1 MSDPLSFYFKMEYTS
16 SNQKKHGKCL
26 KCFTTIT
33 SSSSSN
39 YTHHLDRMHNIKL
52 DLNKNKRRL
61 TEISSSS
68 LVSPARSESTSMS
81 MNSQS
86 NSFPPS
92 PPLMLP
98 RHNSFSTSSMGSE
111 TQNPLQMQLHFP
123 KFPSADVQTFHFQ
136 MALFLSTTGLPHSIL
151 DNPMFRGVLQ
161 AYEGIKLPHSEKMP
175 SAYQHRKRVLDMG
188 NKIFKS
194 SLNILKSD
202 VLNAI
207 PSFVT
212 LALDG
217 WTGQT
222 YGAKNTN
229 SIALCNEQSYL
240 LWSHRN
246 SDTSDSVDSYLY
258 PLVKNQI
265 QCLLSRGIC
274 VVAMTTDNASNM
286 ILLGKKL
293 YQIPNQGRVIL
304 HISCSA
310 HTIQLMISNI
320 VELKP
325 LERFIKEAENLLEAF
340 TTVEGKKFRLELRN
354 HQKNNYPREP
364 LKLLFFN
371 STRWLSR
378 LNSLE
383 RMVKLKDSIV
393 SVALGGGFDLR
404 PSLSVARD
412 PLWWDRL
419 ERGVIPMIKKFS
431 FVTNIV
437 QSDSANLSDL
447 CMAMDGFRKAV
458 TDSNL
463 GEILGVAD
471 STEESF
477 IKKAE
482 GIIDYYVN
490 TYIAAP
496 DHHAYRAV
504 SIITNS
510 YELLSPNAS
519 RAEEKIYHTQKENTV
534 KWLHGWGADFFSFY
548 QNQFQRIVGN
558 NRTSILGNIKRQ
570 LVMFEGGVHDFSDKL
585 SDMETLTKKIPSN
598 SFLYDPQNPD
608 REQTDWK
615 LFWTKYYRKCPEL
628 SILSLCLLSI
638 GISEAACERS
648 FSIQKLTHSDIRNR
662 LSADIVEAEMRI
674 RFNKKMSERI
684 IGLNEIKR
692 EDEDDIIPEITLE
705 IGADDE
711 DAVAEN
717 SQASEGVVGD
727 EETQEIHAIDG
738 DN

>member
-1 MSDPLSFYFKMEYTS
+1 
-16 SNQKKHGKCL
+16 
-26 KCFTTIT
+26 
-33 SSSSSN
+33 
-39 YTHHLDRMHNIKL
+39 
-52 DLNKNKRRL
+52 LNKNKRRL
-61 TEISSSS
+61 TESSPSS
-68 LVSPARSESTSMS
+68 LVSPTRSESTLTSR
-81 MNSQS
+81 NSS
-86 NSFPPS
+86 TSFPPS
-92 PPLMLP
+92 PSLP
-98 RHNSFSTSSMGSE
+98 RLSSFSTSSMCSE
-111 TQNPLQMQLHFP
+111 TSNALQMQINFP
-123 KFPSADVQTFHFQ
+123 KFPSAEVQTFHFQ
-136 MALFLSTTGLPHSIL
+136 MALFLSATGLPHSIL

-175 SAYQHRKRVLDMG
+175 SAYQHRKRVLDIG

-229 SIALCNEQSYL
+229 SIALCNGQSYL

-258 PLVKNQI
+258 PLVYSQI
-265 QCLLSRGIC
+265 QCLVSRGIC

-304 HISCSA
+304 HVSCSA
-310 HTIQLMISNI
+310 HTIQLMISKI

-325 LERFIKEAENLLEAF
+325 LERFITEAEKLLEAF

-354 HQKNNYPREP
+354 HQKNNYPGEP

-371 STRWLSR
+371 ATRWLSR

-383 RMVKLKDSIV
+383 RMIKLKDSIV

-419 ERGVIPMIKKFS
+419 ERGVIPVIRKFS

-477 IKKAE
+477 VKKAE
-482 GIIDYYVN
+482 RIIDYYVN

-519 RAEEKIYHTQKENTV
+519 RAEEKTYHTQKENTV
-534 KWLHGWGADFFSFY
+534 KWLHGWGADFFLFY
-548 QNQFQRIVGN
+548 QDQFQRIVGN

-570 LVMFEGGVHDFSDKL
+570 LVMFEGGMHDFSDKL
-585 SDMETLTKKIPSN
+585 SDMETLTKKIPFN

-648 FSIQKLTHSDIRNR
+648 FSIQKLTHSDVRNR

-674 RFNKKMSERI
+674 RFNKKLSERI

-692 EDEDDIIPEITLE
+692 EDDDDMIPEISLE

-711 DAVAEN
+711 EMAIGNPDAVDLD
-717 SQASEGVVGD
+717 VGD
-727 EETQEIHAIDG
+727 EDSQDINAAD
-738 DN
+738 DDD

>member
-1 MSDPLSFYFKMEYTS
+1 M
-16 SNQKKHGKCL
+16 HGIKVEIN
-26 KCFTTIT
+26 KNRKRRAD
-33 SSSSSN
+33 SSSSSA
-39 YTHHLDRMHNIKL
+39 LL
-52 DLNKNKRRL
+52 
-61 TEISSSS
+61 
-68 LVSPARSESTSMS
+68 SPSRSESTLT
-81 MNSQS
+81 QS
-86 NSFPPS
+86 SSLSSAPVS
-92 PPLMLP
+92 SHLT
-98 RHNSFSTSSMGSE
+98 SFSSFSVPNQRQ
-111 TQNPLQMQLHFP
+111 TQLQFP
-123 KFPSADVQTFHFQ
+123 KFPKVELERFHIQ
-136 MALFLSTTGLPHSIL
+136 MALFLSTSGLPHSIL

-161 AYEGIKLPHSEKMP
+161 AYEEIKLPQADKIP
-175 SAYQHRKRVLDMG
+175 SAYQHRKRVLEIG
-188 NKIFKS
+188 NRIFKS

-229 SIALCNEQSYL
+229 SIALCNGLSYL

-246 SDTSDSVDSYLY
+246 SDTSDSVDTYLF
-258 PLVKNQI
+258 PLIKNQI
-265 QCLLSRGIC
+265 KCLVDKGIC
-274 VVAMTTDNASNM
+274 VVAITTDNASNM

-293 YQIPNQGRVIL
+293 YEIPNQGRVIL

-310 HTIQLMISNI
+310 HTIQLMITKI

-354 HQKNNYPREP
+354 HQKNNSPGEP

-371 STRWLSR
+371 ATRWLSR

-393 SVALGGGFDLR
+393 SVALSGGFDLR
-404 PSLSVARD
+404 PSLSIARD

-419 ERGVIPMIKKFS
+419 ERGVIPIIRKFA

-447 CMAMDGFRKAV
+447 HMAINGFRRAI

-471 STEESF
+471 STGETF
-477 IKKAE
+477 IKSAE
-482 GIIDYYVN
+482 GIIDQYIN
-490 TYIAAP
+490 SYIAAP

-504 SIITNS
+504 AIITNS
-510 YELLSPNAS
+510 DDILPPNSNRSVAS
-519 RAEEKIYHTQKENTV
+519 QYKLQRENTE
-534 KWLHGWGADFFSFY
+534 KWLHSWGADFFLYY
-548 QNQFQRIVGN
+548 QNQFRQIVGD
-558 NRTSILGNIKRQ
+558 NRTSILGNIKKQ
-570 LVMFEGGVHDFSDKL
+570 LVMFEGGVHDFSEKV
-585 SDMETLTKKIPSN
+585 SDMETLTKIVPMN
-598 SFLYDPQNPD
+598 SFLYDPQNPQQT
-608 REQTDWK
+608 QTDWK

-648 FSIQKLTHSDIRNR
+648 FSIQKHTHSDIRNR
-662 LSADIVEAEMRI
+662 LTTDIVQAEMRI
-674 RFNKKMSERI
+674 RFNKTLSERMI
-684 IGLNEIKR
+684 KSDEIKI
-692 EDEDDIIPEITLE
+692 DNDDDIFPEVFLE

-711 DAVAEN
+711 DAAVGNDDLEN
-717 SQASEGVVGD
+717 LSD
-727 EETQEIHAIDG
+727 EESQQIEEVESQEM
-738 DN
+738 NEEYSE

>member
-1 MSDPLSFYFKMEYTS
+1 
-16 SNQKKHGKCL
+16 
-26 KCFTTIT
+26 
-33 SSSSSN
+33 
-39 YTHHLDRMHNIKL
+39 
-52 DLNKNKRRL
+52 
-61 TEISSSS
+61 
-68 LVSPARSESTSMS
+68 
-81 MNSQS
+81 
-86 NSFPPS
+86 
-92 PPLMLP
+92 
-98 RHNSFSTSSMGSE
+98 
-111 TQNPLQMQLHFP
+111 
-123 KFPSADVQTFHFQ
+123 
-136 MALFLSTTGLPHSIL
+136 
-151 DNPMFRGVLQ
+151 
-161 AYEGIKLPHSEKMP
+161 
-175 SAYQHRKRVLDMG
+175 
-188 NKIFKS
+188 
-194 SLNILKSD
+194 
-202 VLNAI
+202 
-207 PSFVT
+207 
-212 LALDG
+212 
-217 WTGQT
+217 
-222 YGAKNTN
+222 
-229 SIALCNEQSYL
+229 
-240 LWSHRN
+240 
-246 SDTSDSVDSYLY
+246 
-258 PLVKNQI
+258 
-265 QCLLSRGIC
+265 
-274 VVAMTTDNASNM
+274 
-286 ILLGKKL
+286 
-293 YQIPNQGRVIL
+293 
-304 HISCSA
+304 
-310 HTIQLMISNI
+310 
-320 VELKP
+320 
-325 LERFIKEAENLLEAF
+325 
-340 TTVEGKKFRLELRN
+340 
-354 HQKNNYPREP
+354 
-364 LKLLFFN
+364 
-371 STRWLSR
+371 
-378 LNSLE
+378 
-383 RMVKLKDSIV
+383 
-393 SVALGGGFDLR
+393 
-404 PSLSVARD
+404 
-412 PLWWDRL
+412 
-419 ERGVIPMIKKFS
+419 
-431 FVTNIV
+431 
-437 QSDSANLSDL
+437 
-447 CMAMDGFRKAV
+447 MAMDGFRKAV